1 MNDKCDLRKTVTDDV
16 IYDGKTNFKP
26 GDPLSSRWAWMC
38 ESCFSERGIGLGV
51 GRGQKFDVQTGKKL
65 EG

>member
-51 GRGQKFDVQTGKKL
+51 GRG
-65 EG
+65 